1 MGKEVRE
8 RMNKAK
14 SPDANAKKHESPH
27 ERSWFSL
34 LNKAML
40 RKTSTLL
47 AAVMIISML
56 VPVLAFAGQA
66 WFKDVTYSSNGTV
79 TGQVYFNSERVTD
92 SVYLNVYSNNNF
104 YSKNSVS
111 TVTYST
117 YSNGY
122 YYYNF
127 SFSVTD
133 ATYNP
138 IKLHALVNDEEWGV
152 SEAVYKKD
160 PPPTTGCPPYC
171 GGYGGG
177 GGIPTTPGS
186 TIDVTNGTVDSDTL
200 KKSLADHTNVTLNV
214 KGDSVQIPA
223 SALIDAI
230 KKEGATITIVGANG
244 TYILPLSVLDL
255 DALAKELG
263 VDVKDLKINVKIAL
277 VTGTVASDIAKA
289 IDDLDADSVAD
300 PVEFTL
306 TAEGNGKTVNI
317 DSFGDTYVSRL
328 LTLKSKPTKPA
339 TGVVYD
345 PVSHKISFVPSTT
358 SEKDGKTIAEIKR
371 NSNSIYTV
379 IELDKTFDDVQ
390 GHWSQSYV
398 DLLASKLIVD
408 GVTDTKF
415 EPDRSITRAE
425 FAALLVRALGITTVT
440 GATYFNDVPKGEW
453 YTDIVAAAAQSKLI
467 EGYEDGTF
475 RPNNSITREELA
487 AMVVRALRYA
497 GVNVE
502 VDSAKQAQLLS
513 AWSDSNRI
521 IWGHKEVAAAL
532 EAGIVNGMT
541 DTTLGT
547 DQNATRAQSATML
560 KRFLQKANFIN

>member
-1 MGKEVRE
+1 
-8 RMNKAK
+8 MNKAN
-14 SPDANAKKHESPH
+14 SPDANAKKHESPL

-66 WFKDVTYSSNGTV
+66 WFKDVKFNWDGTV
-79 TGQVYFNSERVTD
+79 TGEVYFDSKPAVTE
-92 SVYLNVYSNNNF
+92 SVYLNVYSNNNLF
-104 YSKNSVS
+104 YKHSVS
-111 TVTYST
+111 TVTYNT
-117 YSNGY
+117 YSNGHY
-122 YYYNF
+122 YYKF
-127 SFSVTD
+127 DFSVTET
-133 ATYNP
+133 TYKE
-138 IKLHALVNDEEWGV
+138 ITLQTLVNDEEWG
-152 SEAVYKKD
+152 D
-160 PPPTTGCPPYC
+160 PLTVPRGSAPPSTGCPPYC
-171 GGYGGG
+171 GGWGGG
-177 GGIPTTPGS
+177 GGGGSTTPGS

-230 KKEGATITIVGANG
+230 KKEGATITIVGVNG

-263 VDVKDLKINVKIAL
+263 VDVKDLKINVKISL

-289 IDDLDADSVAD
+289 IDDLDADSVTD

-398 DLLASKLIVD
+398 DMLASKLIVD

-425 FAALLVRALGITTVT
+425 FAALLVRSLGITTVT